1 MRKLG
6 WVNIVLLRHRVII
19 MGRMTGSTIL
29 FQIKLDDEAR
39 CERKAEENGACFWR
53 FRLGYF
59 MYVVPG
65 HEEAWNFGKH
75 QDSPSGHWD
84 QLARS
89 IVEVYEH
96 CWFPIIAGIHHLL

>member
-1 MRKLG
+1 
-6 WVNIVLLRHRVII
+6 
-19 MGRMTGSTIL
+19 MGMMTESTIL

-39 CERKAEENGACFWR
+39 CERKAWENGAYFWR

-65 HEEAWNFGKH
+65 HEEAWNFGRYS
-75 QDSPSGHWD
+75 DSPSGHWD
-84 QLARS
+84 LRARI

-96 CWFPIIAGIHHLL
+96 CEFPIIAGIHQLHSR